1 MKRLLSL
8 ILCVAVLVSTT
19 VTAQAKEGE
28 NEAYHTINVE
38 FSDSDGAIETLQV
51 MVKNDNVYANAEELG
66 ERLGYQVNISEEYV
80 SISNKDESE
89 NVPYGL
95 TVFYFNS
102 TQISHMLFN
111 KMVDYEAPF
120 EIVKN
125 EEGAWIPLEQSLLLL
140 NSSML
145 IVDNVIIIDMPEKNI
160 IDIYMDI
167 LKNNST
173 LLFDWNSDFGY
184 TDWDWKVIGGASHVV
199 NMFNGLLKKDGD
211 TWVQFVQMFAMN
223 TSSYDSKY
231 GETIAE
237 LFCTYSDEELS
248 QEVQKMKK
256 VMEYFDTSG
265 TLGKTLKTLEK
276 SVPSDADIKTLQK
289 TCNQLREKIDGSSTS
304 IAAYNRAYH
313 ALENATDEATL
324 FADSLA
330 GSVLEI
336 EKNVSSATSFM
347 DKFFKVAE
355 VIGYAKE
362 FQNQDKFAVEALDEY
377 VSNSD
382 SQSLMS
388 KAMKSGISDYITTLK
403 TDIVSYSALKYL
415 NENYDSLIM
424 EATDLSSAFG
434 TQANLELIAWDLIQ
448 SANILN
454 IGDKIKAADKFEL
467 ALYSS
472 VFQGDA
478 FVSYQSIRDSV
489 FSDVSNVTPENLY
502 SVSKYCYTYLKS
514 CYITRG
520 AAVAS
525 LKGKTEDVQEQI
537 QPLIDYENKIN
548 EKIAEYL
555 VCLKDADRT
564 NEKLCY
570 RFLPEDNEE
579 YLKNYNAKKLADFV
593 MGSVVADSETEAVMN
608 TEETLQSMLQ
618 NYVGEDGL
626 ETLYF
631 IYDDYDGNGTKEA
644 FAIRGKKEADS
655 CTNVVIYYVDG
666 ENIRQMNDK
675 EYYGYYSHEQL
686 LETGKQKFLVWELDA
701 GGSGSLSYV
710 FGVKDGKSYQPQIS
724 GNYEAFWGQD
734 GNYSVTYNYFKP
746 EGGHEY
752 LSKKVIFNEDSG
764 EFEVEEDAKEES
776 ENEINNTVVNKYEV
790 FEMNLTWDEAKAYCE
805 NFGGHLA
812 TITSEKEQNV
822 VYDLLENGE
831 YGAYWLGANVSNGK
845 WNWITGEEFGYQN
858 WDAGEPN
865 RGEEGMCL
873 QMYEVNGHWDDT
885 WLNGDKGGG
894 YKEHG
899 FVCEYEQTSK

>member
-28 NEAYHTINVE
+28 DEAYHTINVE

-80 SISNKDESE
+80 SICNKDENE
-89 NVPYGL
+89 TVPYGL

-145 IVDNVIIIDMPEKNI
+145 IVDNVLIIDMPEKNI

-184 TDWDWKVIGGASHVV
+184 TDWDWKVIGSASHVV

-231 GETIAE
+231 GEAIAE

-256 VMEYFDTSG
+256 VMGYFDTSG
-265 TLGKTLKTLEK
+265 TLGRTLKTLEK
-276 SVPSDADIKTLQK
+276 SVPSDADIKTLQE

-304 IAAYNRAYH
+304 IAAYNRAYQ

-324 FADSLA
+324 FSDSLA

-336 EKNVSSATSFM
+336 EKNVSSVTGFM
-347 DKFFKVAE
+347 DKVFKIAE
-355 VIGYAKE
+355 IVGYAKE

-377 VSNSD
+377 ISNSD

-388 KAMKSGISDYITTLK
+388 KAMKSGISDYINILK

-424 EATDLSSAFG
+424 EATDLSSALG

-454 IGDKIKAADKFEL
+454 IGDKIKAADEFEL

-514 CYITRG
+514 CYITRN

-525 LKGKTEDVQEQI
+525 LKGKTKDVQEQI
-537 QPLIDYENKIN
+537 QPLIDYENGIN
-548 EKIAEYL
+548 ETIAKYL

-570 RFLPEDNEE
+570 GFLLEDNEE
-579 YLKNYNAKKLADFV
+579 YLKNCSNENIIKLIQESSVSYEDAYNEILNKYKEACSVDESEWANNLDFY
-593 MGSVVADSETEAVMN
+593 N
-608 TEETLQSMLQ
+608 TKYKDLNTDILNEYHIAEH
-618 NYVGEDGL
+618 
-626 ETLYF
+626 
-631 IYDDYDGNGTKEA
+631 YDDITEGDIPILLGYRYYDIDGNGVPELLLAWYGSEIVCFDIFA
-644 FAIRGKKEADS
+644 FDGDRAIKLFADNDWYTS
-655 CTNVVIYYVDG
+655 YCFFTNGIIEKISDD
-666 ENIRQMNDK
+666 I
-675 EYYGYYSHEQL
+675 EYYRFSASGYEIES
-686 LETGKQKFLVWELDA
+686 
-701 GGSGSLSYV
+701 
-710 FGVKDGKSYQPQIS
+710 VKDVNHDELLKYQLGDTGDDWTIFAEDIVSKETENKLEKSIDVNEVAKLIENYYDQLNGTNLYVVFSNEVTIARDGSYIFCLRYQGGTEANILVGLVTVNPENWNVTDES
-724 GNYEAFWGQD
+724 GNSWNLYE
-734 GNYSVTYNYFKP
+734 
-746 EGGHEY
+746 
-752 LSKKVIFNEDSG
+752 
-764 EFEVEEDAKEES
+764 
-776 ENEINNTVVNKYEV
+776 
-790 FEMNLTWDEAKAYCE
+790 
-805 NFGGHLA
+805 
-812 TITSEKEQNV
+812 
-822 VYDLLENGE
+822 
-831 YGAYWLGANVSNGK
+831 
-845 WNWITGEEFGYQN
+845 
-858 WDAGEPN
+858 
-865 RGEEGMCL
+865 
-873 QMYEVNGHWDDT
+873 
-885 WLNGDKGGG
+885 
-894 YKEHG
+894 
-899 FVCEYEQTSK
+899 

>member
-28 NEAYHTINVE
+28 DEAYHTINVE

-66 ERLGYQVNISEEYV
+66 KRLGYQVNISEEYV
-80 SISNKDESE
+80 SICNKDENE
-89 NVPYGL
+89 TVPYGL

-111 KMVDYEAPF
+111 KMVYYEAPF

-256 VMEYFDTSG
+256 VMGYFDTSG

-304 IAAYNRAYH
+304 IAAYNRAYQ

-347 DKFFKVAE
+347 DKFFKIAE

-424 EATDLSSAFG
+424 EATDLSSALG

-478 FVSYQSIRDSV
+478 FVSYQSVRDFV

-502 SVSKYCYTYLKS
+502 SVSQYCYTYLKS
-514 CYITRG
+514 CYITRN

-525 LKGKTEDVQEQI
+525 LKGKTKDVQEQI
-537 QPLIDYENKIN
+537 QPLIDYENGIN
-548 EKIAEYL
+548 ETIAEYL

-570 RFLPEDNEE
+570 GFLPEDNEE
-579 YLKNYNAKKLADFV
+579 YLKNYDNTIADV
-593 MGSVVADSETEAVMN
+593 LSETEMKDYMEQVTN
-608 TEETLQSMLQ
+608 VYNDFILDGEYKEYLSDWSMPAEAYCILDVNQ
-618 NYVGEDGL
+618 DGIPELFIKMSPEFDEWTTIALFSYDVGENKVVYIDQIYSYAGLQYSSKYKAIVSSETRPSELFGANEFSTVDGL
-626 ETLYF
+626 AL
-631 IYDDYDGNGTKEA
+631 K
-644 FAIRGKKEADS
+644 
-655 CTNVVIYYVDG
+655 
-666 ENIRQMNDK
+666 
-675 EYYGYYSHEQL
+675 QL
-686 LETGKQKFLVWELDA
+686 FLVGWDTDETGKFYFYMESDANKQRITEDKELSFYNDLVYIEFA
-701 GGSGSLSYV
+701 SLPTDKNQSNTE
-710 FGVKDGKSYQPQIS
+710 KENLST
-724 GNYEAFWGQD
+724 N
-734 GNYSVTYNYFKP
+734 
-746 EGGHEY
+746 EY
-752 LSKKVIFNEDSG
+752 
-764 EFEVEEDAKEES
+764 
-776 ENEINNTVVNKYEV
+776 NKYEV

-805 NFGGHLA
+805 NLGGHLA
-812 TITSEKEQNV
+812 TITSEEEQNV

-873 QMYEVNGHWDDT
+873 QMYEANGHWDDT

-899 FVCEYEQTSK
+899 FVCEYE